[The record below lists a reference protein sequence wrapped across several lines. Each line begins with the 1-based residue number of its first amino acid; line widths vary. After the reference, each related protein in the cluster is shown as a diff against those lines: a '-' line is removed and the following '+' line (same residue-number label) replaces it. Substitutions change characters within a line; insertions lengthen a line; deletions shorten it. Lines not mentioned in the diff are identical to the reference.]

1 MHITNQLTKLEEGTI
16 MKMRNNFVIFS
27 LAANFLILNCFGVTS
42 AQDVILQEGNALPKF
57 QLSPRPSGE
66 LADNRIGTI
75 FSNFEPQDGV
85 YSCLD
90 RITYLGLKRVELAL
104 HDIESPIDYSQDE
117 FFIPPAFDDH
127 INDALVQN
135 SIIITYIL
143 NFWDTANHPQGWT
156 GITSRFKTEE
166 EILRYLDYV
175 RFIVGHFKD
184 RVQYFKIWNEPDN
197 CGDPAQCVE
206 VADMIN
212 LIRRTVPVIH
222 EEYPEAKV
230 VVGGNVYF
238 FAQDYFFTVLNSD
251 IMPLVDVVDWQTMP
265 DFGPSDE
272 SWRDYFSTYPSLVQ
286 QFKDTASAHG
296 FSGEYRASELW
307 WWFPQHPTLTTL
319 AYPESAYIFVKN
331 STRGML
337 TQLGLN
343 VTVRAIGTNFE
354 PQIINPAMTKFFTV
368 MAGAAPD
375 SLPVAIEKVPAD
387 TTDIAQYGF
396 TFQNDSD
403 MVILWRDVEPQPV
416 GNDPGVPVTITLAG
430 FAGRPATGVDVLHGF
445 EQRLITSDEG
455 GNLVIRGLLVKDY
468 PIIVRFSSITTGVQ
482 SDVVENPTKYS
493 LYQNFPNPFNP
504 TTQISFDLP
513 KQSQVTISIFNSAGQ
528 LVRRLVNSDY
538 VAGSHN
544 IVWNG
549 RNDLGKPVAS
559 GLYLYTIRASG
570 FVRTKKMVMLK

>member
-1 MHITNQLTKLEEGTI
+1 

-90 RITYLGLKRVELAL
+90 RVTYLGLKRVELAL

-117 FFIPPAFDDH
+117 FFIPSAFDDH

-135 SIIITYIL
+135 GIIITYVL
-143 NFWDTANHPQGWT
+143 NFWDTANHPQGWQ

-175 RFIVGHFKD
+175 RFIVRHFKD

-230 VVGGNVYF
+230 VVGGNVFF
-238 FAQDYFFTVLNSD
+238 FAQDYFFTLLNSD

-265 DFGPSDE
+265 DIIAE
-272 SWRDYFSTYPSLVQ
+272 EEWEIWRDFHSTYPSLVQ
-286 QFKDTASAHG
+286 EIKDTASAHG

-307 WWFPQHPTLTTL
+307 WWFPQHPKLATLVF
-319 AYPESAYIFVKN
+319 PDSAIIQVKN
-331 STRGML
+331 YTRGIV
-337 TQLGLN
+337 TQLGLD
-343 VTVRAIGTNFE
+343 VTVRAIGTNYKRR
-354 PQIINPAMTKFFTV
+354 IMDPAMRNFFTV

-387 TTDIAQYGF
+387 TTDITQYGF

-403 MVILWRDVEPQPV
+403 MVILWRDVEPV

-468 PIIVRFSSITTGVQ
+468 PIIVRFATKTATSVR
-482 SDVVENPTKYS
+482 SDVIEIPTKYS
-493 LYQNFPNPFNP
+493 LHQNFPNPFNP
-504 TTQISFDLP
+504 TTQIGFDLP
-513 KQSQVTISIFNSAGQ
+513 KQSQVTISIFNTAGQ
-528 LVRRLVNSDY
+528 LVRRLVNNDY
-538 VAGSHN
+538 EAGSHN

-549 RNDLGKPVAS
+549 MGDLGKPVAS

-570 FVRTKKMVMLK
+570 FVRTKKMVKLK

>member
-1 MHITNQLTKLEEGTI
+1 MRIILIAFEDKNAPTSGFSQSLMEKILAMEKKYEEQLTKLEEGTI

-27 LAANFLILNCFGVTS
+27 LAANFLVLNCFGVTS
-42 AQDVILQEGNALPKF
+42 AQDVILQEGNALPQTQF
-57 QLSPRPSGE
+57 SARPSGE
-66 LADNRIGTI
+66 LEDNRIGTI
-75 FSNFEPQDGV
+75 FSFFLEQEGNT
-85 YSCLD
+85 LD
-90 RITYLGLKRVELAL
+90 PIIAKGIKHVELTYQEN
-104 HDIESPIDYSQDE
+104 ESPIDYSTDE
-117 FFIPPAFDDH
+117 LSIPQWFDD
-127 INDALVQN
+127 IITTVVQN
-135 SIIITYIL
+135 GLIITYSL
-143 NFWDTANHPQGWT
+143 SFWDKANHPQGWT

-197 CGDPAQCVE
+197 CGDPVQCVE

-212 LIRRTVPVIH
+212 LIGRAVPVIR
-222 EEYPEAKV
+222 EEYPEAKI

-286 QFKDTASAHG
+286 QFKDTASANG

-307 WWFPQHPTLTTL
+307 WWFPQHPTLTML

-387 TTDIAQYGF
+387 TTDITQYGF

-403 MVILWRDVEPQPV
+403 MVILWRDVEPQPLA
-416 GNDPGVPVTITLAG
+416 NDPGVPVTITLAG

-445 EQRLITSDEG
+445 EQQLITSDEDSMVNVG
-455 GNLVIRGLLVKDY
+455 CCGNACGL
-468 PIIVRFSSITTGVQ
+468 
-482 SDVVENPTKYS
+482 
-493 LYQNFPNPFNP
+493 
-504 TTQISFDLP
+504 
-513 KQSQVTISIFNSAGQ
+513 
-528 LVRRLVNSDY
+528 
-538 VAGSHN
+538 
-544 IVWNG
+544 
-549 RNDLGKPVAS
+549 
-559 GLYLYTIRASG
+559 
-570 FVRTKKMVMLK
+570 